1 MLEIPN
7 GINVDVKD
15 NLITISGSLG
25 KNKRVYN
32 DKLMN
37 VLIKDNQIHI
47 ECTKNKKLAKVANNT
62 VNTLL
67 KELKN
72 DMDGV
77 NKHFEIKML
86 AVFAHFPITIEV
98 KNNTIIIKNI
108 LGARAA
114 IYTEIVGD
122 TKIEIKGQN
131 VRIYGTNKEDVS
143 QTAANIRM
151 ACKVRKRDERVFQD
165 GVYYAIE

>member
-86 AVFAHFPITIEV
+86 AVFAHFPITLLRNKLRLGRRVHHVFLLCMPFLCLQQFV
-98 KNNTIIIKNI
+98 KHPP
-108 LGARAA
+108 
-114 IYTEIVGD
+114 Y
-122 TKIEIKGQN
+122 
-131 VRIYGTNKEDVS
+131 
-143 QTAANIRM
+143 
-151 ACKVRKRDERVFQD
+151 
-165 GVYYAIE
+165 

>member
-7 GINVDVKD
+7 GINVTV
-15 NLITISGSLG
+15 NGNIITVSGTLG
-25 KNKRVYN
+25 KNKRTYN
-32 DKLMN
+32 DKLME
-37 VLIKDNQIHI
+37 VSVKDNQIHI
-47 ECTKNKKLAKVANNT
+47 DTTKNKKLERVANNT
-62 VNTLL
+62 INTLL

-77 NKHFEIKML
+77 SKHFEIKML

-98 KNNTIIIKNI
+98 KGSDIIIKNI
-108 LGARAA
+108 LGSRAA
-114 IYTEIVGD
+114 IHTDIVGD
-122 TKIEIKGQN
+122 TKIEVKGQN
-131 VRIYGTNKEDVS
+131 VRIYGVSKDDVT

-151 ACKVRKRDERVFQD
+151 VCKVRKRDERVFQD